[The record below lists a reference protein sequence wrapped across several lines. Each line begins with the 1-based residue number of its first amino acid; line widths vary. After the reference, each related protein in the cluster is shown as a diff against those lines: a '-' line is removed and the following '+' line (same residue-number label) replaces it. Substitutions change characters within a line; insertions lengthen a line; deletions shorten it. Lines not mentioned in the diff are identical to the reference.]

1 MFKRIVKLDQT
12 FLKALKKS
20 YVKIMKISHGVG
32 YFEVRRKSAKLIKK
46 AFDPLKVE
54 IRGSEHLP
62 KDQKIIFIYNH
73 LRNHPYFTV
82 DNTFQITLDSHFISS
97 KILYKYYKNPG
108 TRVVRFSLPEEDE
121 HRRYYN
127 KFNFIRVFSKDFT
140 PSGFTKKQIRATNE
154 EFYNKAANELKNNT
168 NLVFSPEGSSYYTD
182 ESPGTFRKGI
192 FKLAASFKEQPLFV
206 PIVLV
211 NFDKL
216 PSKDSFKCE
225 IKPPFR
231 LTEFGVDSPYSNKME
246 EAIEK
251 IQCKYEQW
259 INELKKDNINFERE
273 IVVLKQKI
281 EQKENKKD
289 LVVFYGSSTLRL
301 WENMAL
307 DFPDWNTLNLGFG
320 GAFIHSMEHY
330 FEVLFEGL
338 KPKSIILYLGGNDLT
353 LGYSAQK
360 IGAAIADLV
369 KKIHYKFP
377 KANIYSIAI
386 KPSIERAEQLKKI
399 CSINSLVQNLS
410 TSFSYFQQIEF
421 YEHLIE
427 KKEIKKEYLLQDGL
441 HLNSKGYELL
451 SSLVRKKLQQ

>member
-1 MFKRIVKLDQT
+1 
-12 FLKALKKS
+12 
-20 YVKIMKISHGVG
+20 
-32 YFEVRRKSAKLIKK
+32 
-46 AFDPLKVE
+46 
-54 IRGSEHLP
+54 
-62 KDQKIIFIYNH
+62 
-73 LRNHPYFTV
+73 
-82 DNTFQITLDSHFISS
+82 
-97 KILYKYYKNPG
+97 
-108 TRVVRFSLPEEDE
+108 
-121 HRRYYN
+121 
-127 KFNFIRVFSKDFT
+127 
-140 PSGFTKKQIRATNE
+140 
-154 EFYNKAANELKNNT
+154 
-168 NLVFSPEGSSYYTD
+168 
-182 ESPGTFRKGI
+182 
-192 FKLAASFKEQPLFV
+192 
-206 PIVLV
+206 
-211 NFDKL
+211 
-216 PSKDSFKCE
+216 
-225 IKPPFR
+225 
-231 LTEFGVDSPYSNKME
+231 ME

-273 IVVLKQKI
+273 IAVLKQKI
-281 EQKENKKD
+281 EQKENKED

-301 WENMAL
+301 WKNMAL
-307 DFPDWNTLNLGFG
+307 DFPDWNILNLGFG
-320 GAFIHSMEHY
+320 GAFIHSMDHY
-330 FEVLFEGL
+330 FEVLFESL

-369 KKIHYKFP
+369 KKIHSKFP
-377 KANIYSIAI
+377 KAKIYSIAI

>member
-1 MFKRIVKLDQT
+1 
-12 FLKALKKS
+12 
-20 YVKIMKISHGVG
+20 MKISHGAG
-32 YFEVRRKSAKLIKK
+32 FLEVRRKSAKLIKK

-73 LRNHPYFTV
+73 LHNHPYFTV
-82 DNTFQITLDSHFISS
+82 GKTFQITLDSHFISS

-108 TRVVRFSLPEEDE
+108 TRVVRFSLPEEEE

-127 KFNFIRVFSKDFT
+127 KFNFIRVFAKDFT
-140 PSGFTKKQIRATNE
+140 PIGFTKKQIRATNE
-154 EFYNKAANELKNNT
+154 EFYNKAVNELENNT

-192 FKLAASFKEQPLFV
+192 FKLAASFKKQPLIV

-216 PSKDSFKCE
+216 PSEHSFKCE

-231 LTEFGVDSPYSNKME
+231 LSEYGVDSPASDKME

-251 IQCKYEQW
+251 IQRNYAHW

-273 IVVLKQKI
+273 IGILKQKI
-281 EQKENKKD
+281 EQKKNKKD
-289 LVVFYGSSTLRL
+289 LVVFYGSSTIRL
-301 WENMAL
+301 WKNMAL

-330 FEVLFEGL
+330 FESLFEDL
-338 KPKSIILYLGGNDLT
+338 NPKSIILYLGGNDLT
-353 LGYSAQK
+353 LGLSAQK
-360 IGAAIADLV
+360 IGASIADLI
-369 KKIHYKFP
+369 KKIHAKFP
-377 KANIYSIAI
+377 KSKIYSIAI
-386 KPSIERAEQLKKI
+386 KPSIERAEQLEKI

-410 TSFSYFQQIEF
+410 TSLSYFQQIEF

-451 SSLVRKKLQQ
+451 HSLVRKKLEQ